1 MGLVVCVGVVS
12 FLDVFIVFY
21 IVRRRKLPTNDDEGK
36 PKIML
41 HMHDDSCQ
49 TLFSFLYMLETLSLC
64 DAMVLTISEAAS
76 AYSIIG

>member
-1 MGLVVCVGVVS
+1 MGLVVGVGVVS
-12 FLDVFIVFY
+12 FLAVFIVFY

-64 DAMVLTISEAAS
+64 DAMVLAISEVAS